1 MEYFGKNE
9 PITVSVDG
17 ITAVYAGA
25 ALKMPRFFL
34 IALFATAVLPRV
46 GTAEESAEDDHG
58 IVFEAGAAGEH
69 GIHGGGSNFGPNLA
83 VEITPIED
91 WLEIELGVSA
101 LGANGH
107 TELSSDLVFKKPFRL
122 SSTSELMIGLGPT
135 VSRVS
140 SGPDEGSSHG
150 IEVVFDFMFWP
161 HKNTGWYLEPSWSR
175 TAHSGDQ
182 TIGLTG
188 GILFGW

>member
-1 MEYFGKNE
+1 MAIRANA
-9 PITVSVDG
+9 VDVAG
-17 ITAVYAGA
+17 VTAVYAGD
-25 ALKMPRFFL
+25 ALKMPRFILFT
-34 IALFATAVLPRV
+34 LFATAALSRV
-46 GTAEESAEDDHG
+46 GIAQESTEDDHG

-83 VEITPIED
+83 AEVTPIEN

-101 LGANGH
+101 LGTNGH
-107 TELSSDLVFKKPFRL
+107 TELSADLVFKKPFRL
-122 SSTSELMIGLGPT
+122 TSTSELMIGLGPT

-175 TAHSGDQ
+175 TSHSGDQ

-188 GILFGW
+188 GILFGFH